1 MNALLIL
8 SNEWAAGQLFQMS
21 CLHPCLLFLQPV
33 LICPNSWWDDLQYEL
48 RIGFW
53 FTGVFPNWKTTWPHM
68 EQKRVTENLEL
79 LGEWS
84 TWWVSPASGCTTA
97 SFVALHVFILSAL
110 VLSATKKGQS
120 QGLGVWNNQWQQQGS
135 VINKKG
141 QGTLV
146 LRRMREPARL
156 SGTSGISGP
165 VFLTRSAISPS
176 HSSFLLSFLS
186 LSLFSSFLPF
196 LPNGSTG
203 IVCVCLCVHT
213 HACILCKNFIECRDV
228 KKKVNMQVILFPRG
242 EKTLLNI

>member
-33 LICPNSWWDDLQYEL
+33 LICPNSWQDDLQYEL

-97 SFVALHVFILSAL
+97 SFVALHVFILMLWFYQLPKRDSL
-110 VLSATKKGQS
+110 GDWVCGIINDSDREVSLIKRGRVL
-120 QGLGVWNNQWQQQGS
+120 L
-135 VINKKG
+135 
-141 QGTLV
+141 
-146 LRRMREPARL
+146 LRRMRELARL

-165 VFLTRSAISPS
+165 VFLTRSSISPS

-196 LPNGSTG
+196 LPNRSTG

-213 HACILCKNFIECRDV
+213 HACVFCKNFIECRDV

>member
-1 MNALLIL
+1 
-8 SNEWAAGQLFQMS
+8 
-21 CLHPCLLFLQPV
+21 
-33 LICPNSWWDDLQYEL
+33 
-48 RIGFW
+48 
-53 FTGVFPNWKTTWPHM
+53 M

-84 TWWVSPASGCTTA
+84 TWWLSPASGCTTA

-120 QGLGVWNNQWQQQGS
+120 QGLGVWDNQWQWQGS
-135 VINKKG
+135 VLHKKG

-165 VFLTRSAISPS
+165 VFLTRSSISPS

-186 LSLFSSFLPF
+186 LSLFLIFSSFPSKWKYWYCVYVLVCAHACLCSLQKLRRRQRCKEESKYASNSISQRRKNTVKYLVYFFKNFSWYSPSSVSLPF
-196 LPNGSTG
+196 SL
-203 IVCVCLCVHT
+203 
-213 HACILCKNFIECRDV
+213 
-228 KKKVNMQVILFPRG
+228 
-242 EKTLLNI
+242 